1 MFNEISLD
9 TVCASLSYA
18 MGVTPP
24 AEAAPPAQ
32 PLVQYIDQKL
42 GGKKCDRIFMYNP
55 DAIGQWINEKY
66 PYFTHEVVDNTELEL
81 PLCSVFPPKTPVCF
95 GTMYTGA
102 QPAVHGIREYD
113 KPVIRI
119 DTLFDAMIR
128 AGKKCVI
135 IASEGC
141 SLANIYNER
150 DMDYIYVKNGDAVC
164 AAAMQV
170 IMEDK
175 HDVVIVYNGNYDFR
189 SHRNGPEAPETLSEL
204 KFNSHMFA
212 VFSNMIRNHWK
223 RHNTLMGF
231 AMDHGA
237 HEVEPF
243 WRREGLLYRGTHGD
257 NIPEDMNIVHRY
269 KILTAEE

>member
-66 PYFTHEVVDNTELEL
+66 PYFTQEVVDNTELEL

-102 QPAVHGIREYD
+102 QPEVHGIQEYT
-113 KPVIRI
+113 KPVIKI
-119 DTLFDAMIR
+119 DSLFDAMLR
-128 AGKKCVI
+128 AGKKCAIV
-135 IASEGC
+135 ASRNC
-141 SLANIYNER
+141 SLDLIFRER
-150 DMDYIYVKNGDAVC
+150 DMDYYSCTDCDEVNAV
-164 AAAMQV
+164 AARL
-170 IMEDK
+170 ILEDK
-175 HDVVIVYNGNYDFR
+175 YDFLVIYNGNYDFR
-189 SHRNGPEAPETLSEL
+189 QHRTGPEGLEALAEL
-204 KFNSHMFA
+204 KCNTRAFHT
-212 VFSNMIRNHWK
+212 FSYMIQKHWK
-223 RHNTLMGF
+223 HHNTLLGF
-231 AMDHGA
+231 AMDHGC
-237 HEVEPF
+237 HEIPPKEKN
-243 WRREGLLYRGTHGD
+243 GTIYLGTHGD
-257 NIPEDMNIVHRY
+257 AIPEDLNVVHRY
-269 KILTAEE
+269 KIYTAE